1 MVGTFDV
8 ENYGD
13 LLFPL
18 IAAAAL
24 ERRDRRISVV
34 PFSVN
39 GKSEPSWPFQV
50 RPVEELAAALSS
62 LSAMLIGGGQIVRFD
77 QRYYPVPVPANVEMP
92 VAYWLIPAVQAAL
105 AGKPVIWNG
114 VGAWTGSPRAPW
126 HDELLRQVFAA
137 SYFIG
142 VRDAASRNYL
152 ARLAP
157 DADIERLPD
166 TAFGLSR
173 LWPLEEESA
182 EFGNWRRA
190 LGLKGNY
197 VVVQANASVGLYRS
211 TIESLVRTMGGTN
224 AVVLPVCWCHG
235 DRTEDFPELRGRTFL
250 SREWLGPR
258 LISEIIGRSEF
269 VFASSLHAGI
279 TALSYGV
286 PGARVPLYS
295 DRKFELLNEFE
306 GVVQIDNR
314 EALSRIIRR
323 GRRTEPRVIEY
334 ADRLDR
340 YWDMVSDVVLNP
352 PIEHCDLSRTM
363 MLGWV
368 TTACRDRGRF
378 GFAQRVALTLR
389 KSLARRFPVKWRVAI
404 RYPLS
409 FLKNR
414 AVTALRWVARAPIAE
429 PKGDAELPPVSTER
443 IAAGSL
449 ERGAKRVLN
458 IRGIAQQKME
468 NEPYQWAFID
478 RLFSAEDAAR
488 LAGSFPCDKFKKVA
502 GYDREKGYQYMS
514 RSLIHLGAAIPS
526 YPESLG
532 PAWLAVA
539 GDFLSAEYRFALT
552 RITGRDLA
560 SALMEVN
567 VVHYGPGSWLG
578 PHLDLKEKMVTHV
591 LYFNEKW
598 DPRQGGCLNILGSS
612 DPDDVLA
619 EILPVVGNSV
629 LLVRSNRS
637 WHSVSRVV
645 QGCRTSRRS
654 INVIFHMP
662 GSVSTMW
669 PPGRNP
675 DLQDYSPEP

>member
-24 ERRDRRISVV
+24 DRRGRQISVV

-39 GKSEPSWPFQV
+39 GKSEASWPFQV
-50 RPVEELAAALSS
+50 RRVEDLAASLSS

-105 AGKPVIWNG
+105 AGKPVIWNA

-137 SYFIG
+137 SYLIG
-142 VRDAASRNYL
+142 VRDTASRDYL

-157 DADIERLPD
+157 GADIEFLPD

-173 LWPLEEESA
+173 LWPLQEESA
-182 EFGNWRRA
+182 EFGSWRRA
-190 LGLKGNY
+190 LGVKGNY

-211 TIESLVRTMGGTN
+211 TIEYLVRTIGGTN
-224 AVVLPVCWCHG
+224 AVILPVCWCHG
-235 DRTEDFPELRGRTFL
+235 DRTEDFPELKVRAFL

-269 VFASSLHAGI
+269 VFASSLHACI

-286 PGARVPLYS
+286 PGARVPIYS
-295 DRKFELLNEFE
+295 DRKFELLSEFE
-306 GVVQIDNR
+306 GIVPIDNK
-314 EALSRIIRR
+314 EALSRLIHR
-323 GRRTEPRVIEY
+323 GRRTEPRAVEY
-334 ADRLDR
+334 ADRLDH
-340 YWDMVSDVVLNP
+340 YWDTVRDVVLDP
-352 PIEHCDLSRTM
+352 PNEHCDRSKTL

-368 TTACRDRGRF
+368 ATACGDRGRF
-378 GFAQRVALTLR
+378 GLTRRLAGTLR
-389 KSLARRFPVKWRVAI
+389 KSLARYFPAKWRVAI
-404 RYPLS
+404 RHPLT
-409 FLKNR
+409 FLENR
-414 AVTALRWVARAPIAE
+414 AVTALLWDARAPIAQ
-429 PKGDAELPPVSTER
+429 PKGDAELPPVSPER
-443 IAAGSL
+443 IPAGTRD
-449 ERGAKRVLN
+449 RGAKRILN
-458 IRGIAQQKME
+458 IPEIAQQKME
-468 NEPYQWAFID
+468 SEPYQWAFID

-488 LAGSFPCDKFKKVA
+488 LAASFPCDKFKKVA
-502 GYDREKGYQYMS
+502 GHDREKGYQYMS
-514 RSLIHLGAAIPS
+514 RSLIHLGAASPS
-526 YPESLG
+526 YPEGLG

-539 GDFLSAEYRFALT
+539 GDLLSAEYRSALT
-552 RITGRDLA
+552 RITGRDLTL
-560 SALMEVN
+560 ALMEVN

-591 LYFNEKW
+591 LYFNESW
-598 DPRQGGCLNILGSS
+598 DPQQGGCLNILRSS
-612 DPDDVLA
+612 DPDDVVA

-637 WHSVSRVV
+637 WHSVSHVV
-645 QGCRTSRRS
+645 EGCRISRRS
-654 INVIFHMP
+654 INVIFHLP

-675 DLQDYSPEP
+675 DLQDYSPEL